1 MYLKKFPVHQTA
13 CKSQSQRLT
22 GDKQCLLHNRE
33 NVPVQSQCNSHLNKA
48 SMAMPGDMPTGTE
61 KTPQGILQLEGDT
74 HAHTHIN
81 ACTHARMH
89 AHTRAHMHAY
99 TRAHTHSHPNKKKE
113 ILSWDRRGMKELE
126 LGKRGAGVLRAVTLI
141 WLHIHVWSGT
151 IVSHWLPLT
160 HCHLVLHGHALGR
173 WHRMV
178 VASHG
183 AVATRRHIHGA
194 VRHAELTGSRSL
206 HWHMVRPFK
215 EKRSER
221 TVRLRVTEVHGTG
234 LLIITELAAEA
245 AS

>member
-1 MYLKKFPVHQTA
+1 MWRSIGRHLSLAHHVTALVNLTHQPHGRLLSLVMLRTSRWHAVLLRRRLLVHH
-13 CKSQSQRLT
+13 
-22 GDKQCLLHNRE
+22 G
-33 NVPVQSQCNSHLNKA
+33 
-48 SMAMPGDMPTGTE
+48 
-61 KTPQGILQLEGDT
+61 
-74 HAHTHIN
+74 
-81 ACTHARMH
+81 
-89 AHTRAHMHAY
+89 
-99 TRAHTHSHPNKKKE
+99 
-113 ILSWDRRGMKELE
+113 
-126 LGKRGAGVLRAVTLI
+126 TLI